1 MIQNMKKFK
10 AVRAKTKS
18 KAFHFFFYITSML
31 SLLTIGISG
40 FVKVMMD
47 LYQKDL
53 ALANKLN
60 TQETLSRLPLTGSP
74 DNQFLLM
81 VTILSFAIVST
92 LFLML
97 KLNRLS
103 LQKTTKRNKQVK
115 KK

>member
-1 MIQNMKKFK
+1 MKKFK
-10 AVRAKTKS
+10 AIRAKAKNRGL
-18 KAFHFFFYITSML
+18 HFFFYIASMV
-31 SLLTIGISG
+31 SLVAIGISG
-40 FVKVMMD
+40 FIKVTMD

-60 TQETLSRLPLTGSP
+60 TTETISRLPLTGSP

-81 VTILSFAIVST
+81 VTILSFAIVAT

-97 KLNRLS
+97 KLNRLN
-103 LQKTTKRNKQVK
+103 LQKPSKKNKTVK